1 MPQLLPDGGAATWRQ
16 VAPPPSPAPAR
27 EFGVPS
33 IGFAHIKGTR
43 HEARPG
49 AIVDAQ
55 GPVGDRPFCF
65 VDVERQQ
72 VLKTV
77 QNPRLIQIAA
87 SLSKGHGEGGEVG
100 EEAGRLTMTLPDGR
114 SASGVPHG
122 VGERLTCDY
131 WKRPVDLELT
141 DGPHAQLASEWLDR
155 PVRLAQVPR
164 GAVVYGAPLSL
175 VTTASLRDLGARMA
189 ETRRAATDLV
199 REAARFRATVV
210 IDTDEPYA
218 EEAWAGRVLRLG
230 EVRVRIGPPI
240 PRCAVMD
247 LDPITGERNAPV
259 LKTLAGFRPTN
270 SAGEPVFGVYAEV
283 IDTPANRTDAGDGGS
298 ATWCQ
303 VADQLSE
310 PPSGSKEWATGVE

>member
-16 VAPPPSPAPAR
+16 VSAPPSPAPAR
-27 EFGVPS
+27 GFGVLS

-49 AIVDAQ
+49 AVIDAH
-55 GPVGDRPFCF
+55 GPRGDREFCF
-65 VDVERQQ
+65 VDVDTRQ

-77 QNPRLIQIAA
+77 QNPRLIQIAT
-87 SLSKGHGEGGEVG
+87 SLNRVGREGGEDG

-114 SASGVPHG
+114 SVSGVPHG
-122 VGERLTCDY
+122 SGERLTCDY

-155 PVRLAQVPR
+155 AVRLARVPR
-164 GAVVYGAPLSL
+164 GAVVYGAPLSI
-175 VTTASLRDLGARMA
+175 VTTASLRDLSDRMA
-189 ETRRAATDLV
+189 DTRQVATDLT
-199 REAARFRATVV
+199 RQAARFRATVV
-210 IDTDEPYA
+210 LDTADPYA

-230 EVRVRIGPPI
+230 GLRVRIGSPI

-259 LKTLAGFRPTN
+259 LKTLAGFRPAN

-283 IDTPANRTDAGDGGS
+283 IGTSSRSDAGDGGPD
-298 ATWCQ
+298 TWRQ
-303 VADQLSE
+303 VAE
-310 PPSGSKEWATGVE
+310 PPSGSN